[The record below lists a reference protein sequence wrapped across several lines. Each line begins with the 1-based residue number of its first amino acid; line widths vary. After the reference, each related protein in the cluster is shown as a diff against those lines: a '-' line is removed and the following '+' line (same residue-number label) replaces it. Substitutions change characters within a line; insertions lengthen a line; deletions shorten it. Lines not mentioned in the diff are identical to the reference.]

1 MDRLTPC
8 VVEVRGSLGSRL
20 GARLDPRSDARLRS
34 RLGSRPDLRSRLG
47 ASLLLNR
54 ARVRAEAP
62 EPPSC
67 VPEKASC
74 LLRIASHVRLAADFG
89 HETEFWHGAVP
100 KRAAPFIV
108 TRHYVGRYRRWAGK
122 RHATARI
129 PCQNAVSWPFSG
141 RFAARAF
148 YRVRGHADTR
158 TYGHAAMRGR
168 ADTRTCGLS
177 LVHGCGDR
185 KRMDGEG
192 FRSAAGNPSLHCLR
206 GSCMLGFVGWTPWL

>member
-1 MDRLTPC
+1 MRP
-8 VVEVRGSLGSRL
+8 
-20 GARLDPRSDARLRS
+20 GARLGLRPDARLRS

-100 KRAAPFIV
+100 KRAAPFVV
-108 TRHYVGRYRRWAGK
+108 TRHYVGRYRRRAGK
-122 RHATARI
+122 RRAMARI
-129 PCQNAVSWPFSG
+129 SCQNAVSWPFSG
-141 RFAARAF
+141 RFAARAL
-148 YRVRGHADTR
+148 YRARGHADTW
-158 TYGHAAMRGR
+158 TYGYAAMRGR
-168 ADTRTCGLS
+168 AGTRTCVGAPTH
-177 LVHGCGDR
+177 VRGDR

-206 GSCMLGFVGWTPWL
+206 GLSAFRFVGRTPWR